1 MDDYLSLT
9 FHHLSDTML
18 AVLRVHWP
26 GAYVFFEPSGT
37 VRTPMKERS
46 LQERRP
52 FLKRFLSSGT
62 SSHLCYVI
70 GATIPLGFRI
80 REYLHS
86 GSTGRIFPFS
96 GAILKLA
103 ESILMVSTPLWYMAF
118 PPTVAERTELLETD
132 ENRVTRPKPR
142 DESADYMWSN
152 AFSAMW
158 DVLVLFSCIN

>member
-1 MDDYLSLT
+1 
-9 FHHLSDTML
+9 ML
-18 AVLRVHWP
+18 AVIRVHWP

-62 SSHLCYVI
+62 SVHLFYVV
-70 GATIPLGFRI
+70 GAAIPLGFRI
-80 REYLHS
+80 REYFQS
-86 GSTGRIFPFS
+86 GLTGKFFPFS

-118 PPTVAERTELLETD
+118 PPTVAERAELLETD
-132 ENRVTRPKPR
+132 ESRVTRPKPR
-142 DESADYMWSN
+142 DEKADYTWST
-152 AFSAMW
+152 AFSATW
-158 DVLVLFSCIN
+158 DVLVVLLCIN